1 MTKPGNGFAR
11 RVTKVNLQEFKVLLR
26 QKSDPSA
33 DDDANQDIP
42 DNGNNTHAPS
52 PELVHAESLFLGTPI
67 SIKNIFP
74 PKTNNS
80 LTGNGTNGNAGPVVA
95 PVAPVAPVVL
105 PTPVQKG
112 VLRWKKKLSMTDAQ
126 RQTGNVTGDLR
137 LTQAKFK
144 FAGSVIDQT
153 TYFRHTVFPTG
164 TWTIER
170 PYPRVDI
177 CTIDFMVTIL
187 GKNHGLY
194 QLIVSHKPSGEA
206 GQGNYTTGIRWG
218 NLRHILESVVNV
230 TGKDFHLYAP
240 PSGKNSPFF
249 IEIT

>member
-1 MTKPGNGFAR
+1 MNKPGSGFAR
-11 RVTKVNLQEFKVLLR
+11 RVTKANLQEFKVLLR

-33 DDDANQDIP
+33 DDANQDIP
-42 DNGNNTHAPS
+42 NNENNTHAPS
-52 PELVHAESLFLGTPI
+52 PELAHAESLFLGTPI

-74 PKTNNS
+74 PKTNS
-80 LTGNGTNGNAGPVVA
+80 ILPGHDQNGDAGPPVAVAPVGPVVPLP
-95 PVAPVAPVVL
+95 PVL
-105 PTPVQKG
+105 KG
-112 VLRWKKKLSMTDAQ
+112 ILRWEKTLSKTDAQ

-137 LTQAKFK
+137 LTQANFK
-144 FAGSVIDQT
+144 VAGSVIDQT

-164 TWTIER
+164 AWAIER
-170 PYPRVDI
+170 AYPRVDI

-187 GKNHGLY
+187 GKDYGLY

-206 GQGNYTTGIRWG
+206 GQGNYTTGLRWG
-218 NLRHILESVVNV
+218 NLRPILESVVNV

-240 PSGKNSPFF
+240 PAGKNSPFF

>member
-11 RVTKVNLQEFKVLLR
+11 RVTKANLQEFKVLLR
-26 QKSDPSA
+26 QKSDLSA
-33 DDDANQDIP
+33 DDDANQVIP

-52 PELVHAESLFLGTPI
+52 PELAHAESLFLGTPI
-67 SIKNIFP
+67 SIKNIFS
-74 PKTNNS
+74 PKTSNTI
-80 LTGNGTNGNAGPVVA
+80 TGNGTNGNAVPVVA
-95 PVAPVAPVVL
+95 TVAPVVL
-105 PTPVQKG
+105 PAAPSKG
-112 VLRWKKKLSMTDAQ
+112 VLRWEKKLSKTDAQ

-137 LTQAKFK
+137 LTQANFK
-144 FAGSVIDQT
+144 VAGSVIDQT

-177 CTIDFMVTIL
+177 CTIDFMITIL
-187 GKNHGLY
+187 GKNYGLY

-240 PSGKNSPFF
+240 PGGKSSPFF